1 MVQGLPRLTNRWNCV
16 VFLLCVAALVRG
28 AGMEDPHA
36 KKEEGVATPPS
47 PEAIEA
53 GAKLFATACAGCH
66 GQHGEG
72 GRGPKLNDGE
82 LVRGAT
88 DERLFSSITHGVKGT
103 SMPPFSFTEV
113 EVRRL
118 IAFIRSLSA
127 PASESFIH
135 GDAGNGGSIYYGKGQ
150 CATCHSIRGKGGLRG
165 PDLSDIGAVRSVAQL
180 RTALIAPVFQPDGD
194 YRAAKVDL
202 RSGEK
207 LEGVLRGATNYSFE
221 LQTDQ
226 GDLRLLDAAE
236 IREIR
241 LGKVPLMPS
250 YQGQLTNS
258 ELDNILAFLAGQT
271 LRPHGEV
278 STGSPGH

>member
-1 MVQGLPRLTNRWNCV
+1 
-16 VFLLCVAALVRG
+16 
-28 AGMEDPHA
+28 MEDPHA
-36 KKEEGVATPPS
+36 RKGEGVAAPPT

-53 GAKLFATACAGCH
+53 GARLFATACTGCH

-127 PASESFIH
+127 PASESLIN
-135 GDAGNGGSIYYGKGQ
+135 GDAGKGRSIYYGTGR
-150 CATCHSIRGKGGLRG
+150 CATCHSIRGNGGLLG

-194 YRAAKVDL
+194 YRAAKVLL
-202 RSGEK
+202 RSGEN

-226 GDLRLLDAAE
+226 GHLRLLDARE
-236 IREIR
+236 IREIQLR
-241 LGKVPLMPS
+241 KEPLMPS
-250 YQGQLTNS
+250 YEGKLTAA
-258 ELDNILAFLAGQT
+258 ELDDLLAFLARQT
-271 LRPHGEV
+271 MRPHDEAP
-278 STGSPGH
+278 TGSPGH

>member
-1 MVQGLPRLTNRWNCV
+1 
-16 VFLLCVAALVRG
+16 
-28 AGMEDPHA
+28 MEDPLA
-36 KKEEGVATPPS
+36 RKGEAVAAPPS

-53 GAKLFATACAGCH
+53 GAKLFATACTGCH

-127 PASESFIH
+127 PASESLIH
-135 GDAGNGGSIYYGKGQ
+135 GDAGKGRSIYYGTGQ
-150 CATCHSIRGKGGLRG
+150 CMTCHSIRGNGGLRG

-194 YRAAKVDL
+194 YRAAKVLL
-202 RSGEK
+202 RSGET
-207 LEGVLRGATNYSFE
+207 LAGVLRGSTNYSFE
-221 LQTDQ
+221 MQTDQ
-226 GDLRLLDAAE
+226 GYLRLLDAGE
-236 IREIR
+236 IREIQLR
-241 LGKVPLMPS
+241 KEPLMPS
-250 YQGQLTNS
+250 YERKLTAA
-258 ELDNILAFLAGQT
+258 ELDDLLAFLARQT
-271 LRPHGEV
+271 LRPHDEV
-278 STGSPGH
+278 PAGSPGH